1 MKTSCIYNFFHITK
15 IQGNILSNHKSGKSG
30 IQTHGTDKAVHRISS
45 PAHSVTLA
53 SFLIRREYTTFSVS
67 LSSPE
72 LKFSLN
78 LTFISLTKQ
87 QTKII
92 SRI

>member
-67 LSSPE
+67 LSSRKAIFYT
-72 LKFSLN
+72 LL
-78 LTFISLTKQ
+78 L
-87 QTKII
+87 
-92 SRI
+92 

>member
-1 MKTSCIYNFFHITK
+1 MKTSCTYNFFHITK
-15 IQGNILSNHKSGKSG
+15 IKGILSNHKSGKSG

-78 LTFISLTKQ
+78 LYIYFSYKTAD
-87 QTKII
+87 
-92 SRI
+92 